1 MLCYTWGIPAHHKES
16 QMQHVAA
23 PRPRIGLFAIG
34 LAAYW
39 DQFPALR
46 GQLLSYYDRIAA
58 QLTTLGAEV
67 VGAGMVD
74 TALAATDAGAFFATA
89 QVDLLICH
97 TATYATSSQ
106 VLPIVQRANTQVLV
120 LNLQPIA
127 QLDYPNTDTANWLAA
142 CSACCVPEI
151 SNAFRRAH
159 IPFQV
164 VSGTLDNDPRAWG
177 RIAEWVR
184 AAGAVAAL
192 RCARIGMLGHP
203 YPGMLDMYSDPTML
217 HAQLGAHVE
226 WLEFDELAHVS
237 QKAAPDVVAE
247 RIDTIRG
254 AFAEAPLGVDRISRP
269 VTPAGLQN
277 AAQTSLGLDTLVRD
291 YRLDALCY
299 YHRGM
304 PGMPTADAAAHLI
317 VGATLLTWQG
327 IPCAGEGDLKTAVAM
342 FIMDRIG
349 AGGSFTEFYAMDVPE
364 HFVLMGHD
372 GPAHPQISDQQPLMR
387 ALSLYHG
394 KAGEGISIELKVKT
408 GPITILG
415 VTQDGNGKLRMLV
428 AEGESIPGPVLQI
441 GNTNSRLRFA
451 LDPATFM
458 DTWCNEA
465 PTHHVALGIGHHARV
480 LQHVARLLGIEC
492 VVVA

>member
-1 MLCYTWGIPAHHKES
+1 MSSRPL
-16 QMQHVAA
+16 

-34 LAAYW
+34 LEAYW
-39 DQFPALR
+39 AQFAGLR
-46 GQLLSYYDRIAA
+46 DLLVGYYAEIAA
-58 QLTTLGAEV
+58 QLRALGADV
-67 VGAGMVD
+67 VEAGLVD
-74 TALAATDAGAFFATA
+74 TAPAAVAAGRFFAQQ

-120 LNLQPIA
+120 LNLQPSP
-127 QLDYPNTDTANWLAA
+127 QLDYPNTDTAAWLAE

-151 SNAFRRAH
+151 ANAFRRAH

-164 VSGTLDNDPRAWG
+164 VSGTLRDDARAWR
-177 RIAEWVR
+177 RIADWIR

-192 RCARIGMLGHP
+192 RDARFGMVGHP

-217 HAQLGAHVE
+217 HAQLGCHVE
-226 WLEFDELAHVS
+226 WLEFDELA
-237 QKAAPDVVAE
+237 QNAAATTSDDINTRVDA
-247 RIDTIRG
+247 IR
-254 AFAEAPLGVDRISRP
+254 AMFVEAPVGVDRISRA
-269 VTPAGLQN
+269 VTPDGLAN
-277 AAQTSLGLDTLVRD
+277 AARVSLALDRLVTD
-291 YRLDALCY
+291 YHLNAMCY
-299 YHRGM
+299 YHRGA
-304 PGMPTADAAAHLI
+304 PGLPTADAAAHLI
-317 VGATLLTWQG
+317 VGCTMLTG
-327 IPCAGEGDLKTAVAM
+327 RGVPCAGEGDLKTAVAM

-364 HFVLMGHD
+364 QFVLMGHD
-372 GPAHPQISDQQPLMR
+372 GPAHPAISDQAPLMR

-394 KAGEGISIELKVKT
+394 KAGEGISIELRVKT

-441 GNTNSRLRFA
+441 GNTNSRLKFA
-451 LDPATFM
+451 SDPATFM
-458 DTWCNEA
+458 DTWCQEA
-465 PTHHVALGIGHHARV
+465 PTHHVALGIGHHAIV

-492 VVVA
+492 VVLS

>member
-1 MLCYTWGIPAHHKES
+1 
-16 QMQHVAA
+16 MQHVPA

-34 LAAYW
+34 LEAYW
-39 DQFPALR
+39 GQFPDLR
-46 GQLLSYYDRIAA
+46 GQLLSYYDVIAQ
-58 QLTTLGAEV
+58 QLTALGAEV
-67 VGAGMVD
+67 IGVGMVD
-74 TALAATDAGAFFATA
+74 TAPAATAAGAFFAKE
-89 QVDLLICH
+89 QVDLLVCH

-120 LNLQPIA
+120 LNLQPVG
-127 QLDYPNTDTANWLAA
+127 QMDYPNTDTANWLAA

-159 IPFQV
+159 VPFQV
-164 VSGTLDNDPRAWG
+164 VSGTLHDDPRAWG
-177 RIAEWVR
+177 RIGEWVR

-192 RCARIGMLGHP
+192 RNARIGMLGHP

-226 WLEFDELAHVS
+226 WLEFDELAHAS
-237 QKAAPDVVAE
+237 QTAPAAAVAA
-247 RIDTIRG
+247 RIGDIQA
-254 AFAEAPLGVDRISRP
+254 AFVEAPSGVDRISRP
-269 VTPAGLQN
+269 VTANGLQN
-277 AAQTSLGLDTLVRD
+277 AAQTSLGLDALVRE

-317 VGATLLTWQG
+317 VGATMLTWQG
-327 IPCAGEGDLKTAVAM
+327 IPCAGEGDLKTAAAM
-342 FIMDRIG
+342 YIMDRIG
-349 AGGSFTEFYAMDVPE
+349 AGGSFTEFYAMDVPDQ
-364 HFVLMGHD
+364 FVLMGHD
-372 GPAHPQISDQQPLMR
+372 GPAHPHISDQKPLMR

-415 VTQDGNGKLRMLV
+415 VTQDGNGRLRMLV

-441 GNTNSRLRFA
+441 GNTNSRLQFS

-465 PTHHVALGIGHHARV
+465 PTHHVALGIGHHATV
-480 LQHVARLLGIEC
+480 LRHVARLLGIEC

>member
-1 MLCYTWGIPAHHKES
+1 
-16 QMQHVAA
+16 MQHV
-23 PRPRIGLFAIG
+23 PLTKPRIGLFAIG
-34 LAAYW
+34 LEAYW
-39 DQFPALR
+39 GQFPGLR
-46 GQLLSYYDRIAA
+46 EELLSYYEIIAQQLSDR
-58 QLTTLGAEV
+58 GAEV
-67 VGAGMVD
+67 IGAGMVD
-74 TALAATDAGAFFATA
+74 TAQAATAAGQFFAKS

-120 LNLQPIA
+120 LNLQPVA
-127 QLDYPNTDTANWLAA
+127 QLDYPNTDTASWLAA
-142 CSACCVPEI
+142 CAACCVPEI

-164 VSGTLDNDPRAWG
+164 VSGTLHDDPRAWG
-177 RIAEWVR
+177 RIGEWIR

-192 RCARIGMLGHP
+192 RNARIGMLGHP

-226 WLEFDELAHVS
+226 WLEFDELAEASQSAQTQAVS
-237 QKAAPDVVAE
+237 DRVGL
-247 RIDTIRG
+247 IRTS
-254 AFAEAPLGVDRISRP
+254 FVEAPMGVDRISRP
-269 VTPAGLQN
+269 VTAGGLTN
-277 AAQTSLGLDTLVRD
+277 AAQTSLGLDTLVERH
-291 YRLDALCY
+291 RLDALCY
-299 YHRGM
+299 YHRGI

-342 FIMDRIG
+342 YIMDRIG

-364 HFVLMGHD
+364 QFVLMGHD
-372 GPAHPQISDQQPLMR
+372 GPAHPHISDKPPFMR

-394 KAGEGISIELKVKT
+394 KSGEGISIELTVKT

-428 AEGESIPGPVLQI
+428 AEGEAIPGPVLQI
-441 GNTNSRLRFA
+441 GNTNSRLQFA

-458 DTWCNEA
+458 DTWCEQA
-465 PTHHVALGIGHHARV
+465 PTHHVALGVGHHATV
-480 LQHVARLLGIEC
+480 LRHVARLLGIEC

>member
-1 MLCYTWGIPAHHKES
+1 M
-16 QMQHVAA
+16 MQPRSL

-34 LAAYW
+34 LEAYW
-39 DQFPALR
+39 AQFTGLR
-46 GQLLSYYDRIAA
+46 ELLLSYYAEI
-58 QLTTLGAEV
+58 TTHLEQLGAEV

-74 TALAATDAGAFFATA
+74 TAPAAVAAGQFFAQQ

-120 LNLQPIA
+120 LNLQPSA
-127 QLDYPNTDTANWLAA
+127 QLDYPNTDTAAWLAE

-151 SNAFRRAH
+151 SNAFRRAN

-164 VSGTLDNDPRAWG
+164 VSGTLRDDTRAWQ
-177 RIAEWVR
+177 RIADWIR

-192 RCARIGMLGHP
+192 RNARFGMVGHP

-217 HAQLGAHVE
+217 HAQLGCHVE
-226 WLEFDELAHVS
+226 WLEFDEIAQHASAMASAQIDARVS
-237 QKAAPDVVAE
+237 E
-247 RIDTIRG
+247 IRNV
-254 AFAEAPLGVDRISRP
+254 FVEAPIGVDRISRA
-269 VTPAGLQN
+269 VTADGLAN
-277 AAQTSLGLDTLVRD
+277 AARTSLALDTLVD
-291 YRLDALCY
+291 TYQLNAMCY
-299 YHRGM
+299 YHRGA
-304 PGMPTADAAAHLI
+304 PGLPTADVAAHLI
-317 VGATLLTWQG
+317 VGCTMLTWRG

-364 HFVLMGHD
+364 QFVLMGHD
-372 GPAHPQISDQQPLMR
+372 GPAHPAISDQAPLMR

-394 KAGEGISIELKVKT
+394 KAGEGISIELRVKT

-415 VTQDGNGKLRMLV
+415 VTQDGNGHLRMLV

-441 GNTNSRLRFA
+441 GNTNSRLKFA
-451 LDPATFM
+451 SDPATFM
-458 DTWCNEA
+458 DNWCQEA
-465 PTHHVALGIGHHARV
+465 PTHHVALGIGHHANV
-480 LQHVARLLGIEC
+480 LSHVARLLGIEC
-492 VVVA
+492 VVLR